1 MIAFLVDQNFNAH
14 IVNGLTRRNSLI
26 ELIHVRDIGLAAAD
40 DSVVLER
47 AAIQGLVLL
56 THDRQTI
63 PSFAY
68 QRIAKGLPM
77 PGVFLVSDDMP
88 IAKAIE
94 QILIAAYC
102 FSSEECKGVVRYF
115 PIG

>member
-1 MIAFLVDQNFNAH
+1 VIAFLVDQNFNAH
-14 IVNGLTRRNSLI
+14 IVNGFTRRNSLI

-56 THDRQTI
+56 TLDRQTI

-77 PGVFLVSDDMP
+77 PGVFLVRDDMP